1 KAAADA
7 KKKAEAEAAKAAAD
21 AKKKAEAEAA
31 KAAADAKK
39 KAEAEA
45 AKAAA
50 DAKKKA
56 EAEAAKAAAEAKK
69 KADAEA
75 AKAAADAKKKAAAE
89 KAAAEK
95 AAAAEGVDDLLGD
108 LSSGKNA
115 PKTGGGAKGNG
126 QPSKDSG
133 TSGANGGTTGAD
145 ISAYAKQ
152 IQVAIQSRL
161 YDASLYQ
168 GKQCVL
174 HISLAPDGSLKSIT
188 SEGGDPALCQAALM
202 AAKTAKIPKPPSQAV
217 YEKIKDAKLDFKL

>member
-1 KAAADA
+1 

-31 KAAADAKK
+31 KAAV
-39 KAEAEA
+39 E
-45 AKAAA
+45 
-50 DAKKKA
+50 AKKKA

-75 AKAAADAKKKAAAE
+75 AKAAAEAKKKADAAAAKAAADAKK

-115 PKTGGGAKGNG
+115 PKTSGGAKGNG

-133 TSGANGGTTGAD
+133 TSGANGGATGAD

>member
-1 KAAADA
+1 
-7 KKKAEAEAAKAAAD
+7 AAD

>member
-1 KAAADA
+1 
-7 KKKAEAEAAKAAAD
+7 E
-21 AKKKAEAEAA
+21 
-31 KAAADAKK
+31 
-39 KAEAEA
+39 
-45 AKAAA
+45 
-50 DAKKKA
+50 AKKKA

-69 KADAEA
+69 KAEAEAAKEAAAEAKKKAEAEA
-75 AKAAADAKKKAAAE
+75 AKAAAEAKKKV
-89 KAAAEK
+89 AAEK

-133 TSGANGGTTGAD
+133 TSGANGGATGTD

>member
-1 KAAADA
+1 
-7 KKKAEAEAAKAAAD
+7 AEAAKAAA
-21 AKKKAEAEAA
+21 E
-31 KAAADAKK
+31 
-39 KAEAEA
+39 
-45 AKAAA
+45 
-50 DAKKKA
+50 AKKKA

-75 AKAAADAKKKAAAE
+75 AKAAAEAKKKADAAAA
-89 KAAAEK
+89 KAAADAKKK

-133 TSGANGGTTGAD
+133 TSGANGGATGAD

>member
-1 KAAADA
+1 AV
-7 KKKAEAEAAKAAAD
+7 
-21 AKKKAEAEAA
+21 

-69 KADAEA
+69 KAEAEAAKAAAEAKKKADAEAAKAAAEAKKKADAAA
-75 AKAAADAKKKAAAE
+75 AKAAADAKK
-89 KAAAEK
+89 K

-133 TSGANGGTTGAD
+133 TSGANGGATGAD

>member
-1 KAAADA
+1 
-7 KKKAEAEAAKAAAD
+7 AEAEAAKAAAD

>member
-1 KAAADA
+1 
-7 KKKAEAEAAKAAAD
+7 
-21 AKKKAEAEAA
+21 KAEAEAA

>member
-1 KAAADA
+1 
-7 KKKAEAEAAKAAAD
+7 EAEAV
-21 AKKKAEAEAA
+21 

-69 KADAEA
+69 KAEAEAAKAAAEAKKKADAEAAKAAAEAKKKADAAA
-75 AKAAADAKKKAAAE
+75 AKAAADAKK
-89 KAAAEK
+89 K

-133 TSGANGGTTGAD
+133 TSGANGGATGAD

>member
-1 KAAADA
+1 
-7 KKKAEAEAAKAAAD
+7 
-21 AKKKAEAEAA
+21 
-31 KAAADAKK
+31 AAADAKK

>member
-1 KAAADA
+1 KQAQ
-7 KKKAEAEAAKAAAD
+7 AEAA
-21 AKKKAEAEAA
+21 
-31 KAAADAKK
+31 
-39 KAEAEA
+39 
-45 AKAAA
+45 
-50 DAKKKA
+50 
-56 EAEAAKAAAEAKK
+56 
-69 KADAEA
+69 
-75 AKAAADAKKKAAAE
+75 KKAAAE
-89 KAAAEK
+89 KAAADKKAAAEKAAADKKAAEKRAAADKAAADKAAADKAAAKKAAAEK

-133 TSGANGGTTGAD
+133 TSGANGGATGAD

>member
-1 KAAADA
+1 AAEA

-31 KAAADAKK
+31 KA
-39 KAEAEA
+39 
-45 AKAAA
+45 
-50 DAKKKA
+50 
-56 EAEAAKAAAEAKK
+56 EAKK

-75 AKAAADAKKKAAAE
+75 AKAAADAKK
-89 KAAAEK
+89 K

-133 TSGANGGTTGAD
+133 TSGANGGATGAD

>member
-1 KAAADA
+1 
-7 KKKAEAEAAKAAAD
+7 
-21 AKKKAEAEAA
+21 
-31 KAAADAKK
+31 
-39 KAEAEA
+39 
-45 AKAAA
+45 
-50 DAKKKA
+50 
-56 EAEAAKAAAEAKK
+56 AAKAAAEAKK
-69 KADAEA
+69 KADAAA

-89 KAAAEK
+89 AAKAAAKKKADAEAAKAAAEK

-133 TSGANGGTTGAD
+133 TSGANGGATGAD

>member
-1 KAAADA
+1 DIDQVKQLLTTII
-7 KKKAEAEAAKAAAD
+7 ES
-21 AKKKAEAEAA
+21 
-31 KAAADAKK
+31 
-39 KAEAEA
+39 
-45 AKAAA
+45 
-50 DAKKKA
+50 
-56 EAEAAKAAAEAKK
+56 
-69 KADAEA
+69 
-75 AKAAADAKKKAAAE
+75 
-89 KAAAEK
+89 
-95 AAAAEGVDDLLGD
+95 DDRILKDREMTVRLNE
-108 LSSGKNA
+108 L
-115 PKTGGGAKGNG
+115 G

-133 TSGANGGTTGAD
+133 TSGANGGATGAD

>member
-1 KAAADA
+1 
-7 KKKAEAEAAKAAAD
+7 EAEAAKAAAD
-21 AKKKAEAEAA
+21 AKKKAEAESA
-31 KAAADAKK
+31 KQAQ
-39 KAEAEA
+39 AEA
-45 AKAAA
+45 A
-50 DAKKKA
+50 
-56 EAEAAKAAAEAKK
+56 
-69 KADAEA
+69 
-75 AKAAADAKKKAAAE
+75 KKAAAE
-89 KAAAEK
+89 KAAADKKAAAEKAAADKKAAEKKAAADKAAADKAAAKKAAAEK

-133 TSGANGGTTGAD
+133 TSGANGGATGAD

>member
-1 KAAADA
+1 
-7 KKKAEAEAAKAAAD
+7 EAAKAAAD
-21 AKKKAEAEAA
+21 AKKKA
-31 KAAADAKK
+31 D
-39 KAEAEA
+39 
-45 AKAAA
+45 
-50 DAKKKA
+50 
-56 EAEAAKAAAEAKK
+56 AEAAKAAAEAKK
-69 KADAEA
+69 KADAAA

-89 KAAAEK
+89 AAKAAAKKKADAEAAKAAAEK

-133 TSGANGGTTGAD
+133 TSGANGGATGAD

>member
-1 KAAADA
+1 
-7 KKKAEAEAAKAAAD
+7 AEAAKQAQ
-21 AKKKAEAEAA
+21 AEAA
-31 KAAADAKK
+31 
-39 KAEAEA
+39 
-45 AKAAA
+45 
-50 DAKKKA
+50 
-56 EAEAAKAAAEAKK
+56 
-69 KADAEA
+69 
-75 AKAAADAKKKAAAE
+75 KKAAAE
-89 KAAAEK
+89 KAAADKKAAAEKAAADKKAAEKRAAADKAAADKAAADKAAAKKAAAEK

-133 TSGANGGTTGAD
+133 TSGANGGATGAD

>member
-1 KAAADA
+1 
-7 KKKAEAEAAKAAAD
+7 EAEAAKAAAD
-21 AKKKAEAEAA
+21 AKKKAEAEAT
-31 KAAADAKK
+31 
-39 KAEAEA
+39 
-45 AKAAA
+45 
-50 DAKKKA
+50 
-56 EAEAAKAAAEAKK
+56 KAAAEAKK
-69 KADAEA
+69 KAEAESAKQAQAEA
-75 AKAAADAKKKAAAE
+75 AKKAAAE
-89 KAAAEK
+89 KAAADKKAAAEKAAADKKAAEKKAAADKAAADKAAAKKAAAEK

-133 TSGANGGTTGAD
+133 TSGANGGATGAD

>member
-1 KAAADA
+1 KAD
-7 KKKAEAEAAKAAAD
+7 
-21 AKKKAEAEAA
+21 
-31 KAAADAKK
+31 
-39 KAEAEA
+39 
-45 AKAAA
+45 
-50 DAKKKA
+50 
-56 EAEAAKAAAEAKK
+56 AEAAKAAAEAKK
-69 KADAEA
+69 KADAAA
-75 AKAAADAKKKAAAE
+75 AKAAADAKK

-133 TSGANGGTTGAD
+133 TSGANGGATGAD

-174 HISLAPDGSLKSIT
+174 HISLAPDGSLKNIT

>member
-1 KAAADA
+1 KAEAEAQKAAADA
-7 KKKAEAEAAKAAAD
+7 KKKAEAEAAK
-21 AKKKAEAEAA
+21 
-31 KAAADAKK
+31 
-39 KAEAEA
+39 
-45 AKAAA
+45 
-50 DAKKKA
+50 
-56 EAEAAKAAAEAKK
+56 KAAAEKV
-69 KADAEA
+69 
-75 AKAAADAKKKAAAE
+75 AADKKAAAE
-89 KAAAEK
+89 KAAADKKAAEKKAAADKAAAKKAAAEK

-133 TSGANGGTTGAD
+133 TSGANGGATGAD

>member
-1 KAAADA
+1 
-7 KKKAEAEAAKAAAD
+7 KKAEAEAAKAAAD

>member
-1 KAAADA
+1 AEAEAAKAAAEA

-21 AKKKAEAEAA
+21 AKKKA
-31 KAAADAKK
+31 D
-39 KAEAEA
+39 
-45 AKAAA
+45 
-50 DAKKKA
+50 
-56 EAEAAKAAAEAKK
+56 AEAAKAAAEAKK
-69 KADAEA
+69 KADAAA

-89 KAAAEK
+89 AAKAAAKKKADAEAAKAAAEK

-133 TSGANGGTTGAD
+133 TSGANGGATGAD

>member
-1 KAAADA
+1 
-7 KKKAEAEAAKAAAD
+7 
-21 AKKKAEAEAA
+21 AA

>member
-1 KAAADA
+1 
-7 KKKAEAEAAKAAAD
+7 
-21 AKKKAEAEAA
+21 
-31 KAAADAKK
+31 K

>member
-1 KAAADA
+1 
-7 KKKAEAEAAKAAAD
+7 
-21 AKKKAEAEAA
+21 EAEAA

>member
-1 KAAADA
+1 
-7 KKKAEAEAAKAAAD
+7 
-21 AKKKAEAEAA
+21 KKKAEAEAA

>member
-1 KAAADA
+1 A

-21 AKKKAEAEAA
+21 AKKKA
-31 KAAADAKK
+31 D
-39 KAEAEA
+39 
-45 AKAAA
+45 
-50 DAKKKA
+50 
-56 EAEAAKAAAEAKK
+56 AEAAKAAAEAKK
-69 KADAEA
+69 KADAAA

-89 KAAAEK
+89 AAKAAAKKKADAEAAKAAAEK

-133 TSGANGGTTGAD
+133 TSGANGGATGAD

>member
-1 KAAADA
+1 QAQ
-7 KKKAEAEAAKAAAD
+7 AEAA
-21 AKKKAEAEAA
+21 
-31 KAAADAKK
+31 
-39 KAEAEA
+39 
-45 AKAAA
+45 
-50 DAKKKA
+50 
-56 EAEAAKAAAEAKK
+56 
-69 KADAEA
+69 
-75 AKAAADAKKKAAAE
+75 KKAAAE
-89 KAAAEK
+89 KAAADKKAAAEKAAADKKAAEKKAAADKAAADKAAAKKAAAEK

-133 TSGANGGTTGAD
+133 TSGANGGATGAD

>member
-1 KAAADA
+1 
-7 KKKAEAEAAKAAAD
+7 EAAKAAAE
-21 AKKKAEAEAA
+21 AKKR
-31 KAAADAKK
+31 
-39 KAEAEA
+39 
-45 AKAAA
+45 
-50 DAKKKA
+50 A

-69 KADAEA
+69 KAEAEA
-75 AKAAADAKKKAAAE
+75 AKQAQAEAAKKTVAEKAAADKKAAAE
-89 KAAAEK
+89 KAAADKKAAEKRAAADKAAADKAAAKKAAAEK

-133 TSGANGGTTGAD
+133 TSGANGGATGAD

>member
-1 KAAADA
+1 
-7 KKKAEAEAAKAAAD
+7 AKAAAD
-21 AKKKAEAEAA
+21 AKKKA
-31 KAAADAKK
+31 D
-39 KAEAEA
+39 
-45 AKAAA
+45 
-50 DAKKKA
+50 
-56 EAEAAKAAAEAKK
+56 AEAAKAAAEAKK
-69 KADAEA
+69 KADAAA

-89 KAAAEK
+89 AAKAAAKKKADAEAAKAAAEK

-133 TSGANGGTTGAD
+133 TSGANGGATGAD

>member
-1 KAAADA
+1 AA
-7 KKKAEAEAAKAAAD
+7 
-21 AKKKAEAEAA
+21 
-31 KAAADAKK
+31 
-39 KAEAEA
+39 
-45 AKAAA
+45 
-50 DAKKKA
+50 
-56 EAEAAKAAAEAKK
+56 AKK

-75 AKAAADAKKKAAAE
+75 AKAAADAKK

-133 TSGANGGTTGAD
+133 TSGANGGATGAD

-188 SEGGDPALCQAALM
+188 
-202 AAKTAKIPKPPSQAV
+202 
-217 YEKIKDAKLDFKL
+217 

>member
-1 KAAADA
+1 KQAQ
-7 KKKAEAEAAKAAAD
+7 AEAA
-21 AKKKAEAEAA
+21 
-31 KAAADAKK
+31 
-39 KAEAEA
+39 
-45 AKAAA
+45 
-50 DAKKKA
+50 
-56 EAEAAKAAAEAKK
+56 
-69 KADAEA
+69 
-75 AKAAADAKKKAAAE
+75 KKAAAE
-89 KAAAEK
+89 KAAADKKAAAEKAAADKKAAEKRAAADKAAADKAAADKAAADKAAAKKAAAEK

-133 TSGANGGTTGAD
+133 TSGANGGATGAD